1 MIRSVV
7 LASIMLTGLAVP
19 AFADRT
25 ATTDGL
31 FVNIRSGPGTNHP
44 IICLAWPNVRFT
56 VTSCAGN
63 WCAVHYLKTT
73 GYMSAK
79 HIVMQD

>member
-1 MIRSVV
+1 MIRSSL
-7 LASIMLTGLAVP
+7 LATLLLAGFVAP

-31 FVNIRSGPGTNHP
+31 FVNIRSGAGVNHP
-44 IICLAWPNVRFT
+44 IICLAWPNVKFT
-56 VTSCAGN
+56 VTGCGGN
-63 WCAVHYLKTT
+63 WCGVKYLKTT

-79 HIVMQD
+79 DIVIQD

>member
-1 MIRSVV
+1 MIRSAMLACVV
-7 LASIMLTGLAVP
+7 LGGFAAPALA
-19 AFADRT
+19 DTT

-31 FVNIRSGPGTNHP
+31 FVNIRSGPGTAHP
-44 IICLAWPNVRFT
+44 IICLAWPNVTFT
-56 VTSCAGN
+56 VTGCSGN

-79 HIVMQD
+79 HIVTQD